1 MLPEDS
7 GKWEKNNNNNF
18 GNNINYTEE
27 DSRKWVFLCYSL
39 SVKANLRHW
48 GVWPRVAK
56 TLIDNLLSSW
66 FKETGDR
73 AKVNTATRMLGLGE
87 YIKGWKQKSRT
98 PNTVYPCVVN
108 EISTFKKKLS
118 YNRKNSTHTWITHS
132 KSKADIAVL
141 LTQLITKKIF
151 LKSTCV

>member
-66 FKETGDR
+66 FKEIGDR

-108 EISTFKKKLS
+108 EISTFKKNFHIIERIQL
-118 YNRKNSTHTWITHS
+118 
-132 KSKADIAVL
+132 VL
-141 LTQLITKKIF
+141 GLPI
-151 LKSTCV
+151 LKVRQILLFY